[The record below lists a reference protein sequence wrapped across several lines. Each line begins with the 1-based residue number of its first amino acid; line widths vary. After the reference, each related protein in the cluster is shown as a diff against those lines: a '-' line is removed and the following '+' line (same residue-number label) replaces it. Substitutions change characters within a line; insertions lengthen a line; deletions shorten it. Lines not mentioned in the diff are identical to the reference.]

1 MLPALCGLVP
11 IVVSLAGAPGETPSS
26 QVISPELRAPRVVIP
41 EVTSAPVARVRVA
54 PDFSTTFRFGAPLE
68 SADVV
73 TEGAKELLAPLEV
86 GATTVTLEPH
96 TALPEAG
103 VLLTVAFVTGHSP
116 ARASFLLVPASGEVD
131 VQVRVMHPPG
141 QASPPQVRSETPR
154 ARYTPGLFARL
165 VLSGR
170 LGKRGVTR
178 TRMQG
183 ALDAN
188 DVGDV
193 ATSTRHIYRSD
204 TLAVVALRLELSAA
218 SPQPWVPDEAWL
230 LDMAGQVVGRFPVW
244 MDGARLDPGQE
255 RDVAVEVELGPGV
268 HPRRF
273 QLELREKNGGRTV
286 RLADVTF

>member
-1 MLPALCGLVP
+1 
-11 IVVSLAGAPGETPSS
+11 
-26 QVISPELRAPRVVIP
+26 VVIP
-41 EVTSAPVARVRVA
+41 EVTSVPVAQVRVA

-68 SADVV
+68 SAAVV
-73 TEGAKELLAPLEV
+73 TEGAEEFLAPMEL

-103 VLLTVAFVTGHSP
+103 VLLRVEFVTGHSP

-170 LGKRGVTR
+170 LGKRGVTL

-183 ALDAN
+183 TFGVKV
-188 DVGDV
+188 VGDI
-193 ATSTRHIYRSD
+193 AIRPSHIYRSD
-204 TLAVVALRLELSAA
+204 TFAVVALRLKLSAG
-218 SPQPWVPDEAWL
+218 SLQPWVPGEAWL
-230 LDMAGQVVGRFPVW
+230 LDMEGQVVGRFPVW
-244 MDGARLDPGQE
+244 MDGTRLDPGQE
-255 RDVAVEVELGPGV
+255 RDVAVEVELVPDV
-268 HPRRF
+268 PPRLLR
-273 QLELREKNGGRTV
+273 LELREKNGERTL
-286 RLADVTF
+286 RLEDLKL